1 MDATVLALAGLLRIE
16 DGDRTRFE
24 FKELQAPN
32 KKKKNN
38 KKKKKAP
45 SREEVVVANGG
56 EHSNSNGSSSIT
68 WGEVKTFY
76 FKWAIGHCAVPAKGG
91 TPLGLGDEEES
102 MQEQVTV
109 DKHQSLLASSLLVRA
124 RERGVPVGSIKDS
137 EKPHGVSSSKGKE
150 DWDVLLET
158 RQRDFKKS
166 NNKNPLYGPL
176 TEEERVVVLSKTIR
190 EQGGRSYSIG
200 DHSDSSSRMHTNRS
214 GSIDSSSSNSS
225 IRAPLNRSG
234 SIDSNS
240 RAPTNR
246 SGSIDSTSST
256 QSSLKD
262 DGEEVSI
269 ADLNREL
276 RKIRE
281 SREHHMGC
289 SCRPIKIDKLSVV
302 KMKTELMS
310 HHGFQQGAVDDMS
323 KTELA
328 ATLKTSLKDCPLCI
342 AQNCVCVELGVE
354 CRADTCE
361 CLRRRELQT
370 CANPNGSVIFDSA
383 AIAQYRESVLVASK

>member
-1 MDATVLALAGLLRIE
+1 MDATVLALAGLLRIR

-32 KKKKNN
+32 KKKNN
-38 KKKKKAP
+38 NKKKKKKAP

-124 RERGVPVGSIKDS
+124 RERGVPVGSIKHT

-166 NNKNPLYGPL
+166 NNKNPFFRELIGEIFFVNQRYDEAIYFQKNAMNNLNSDNDIYMMMLGNYL
-176 TEEERVVVLSKTIR
+176 LSSEDK
-190 EQGGRSYSIG
+190 EKVNESIG
-200 DHSDSSSRMHTNRS
+200 YLKK
-214 GSIDSSSSNSS
+214 SIQINSANAYS
-225 IRAPLNRSG
+225 WYLLAKAYAYLDNISFANYATAERYFLIGERTLAY
-234 SIDSNS
+234 DF
-240 RAPTNR
+240 A
-246 SGSIDSTSST
+246 
-256 QSSLKD
+256 LKAIEGIEENTPEWYRTYD
-262 DGEEVSI
+262 LVEILQKEVST
-269 ADLNREL
+269 N
-276 RKIRE
+276 
-281 SREHHMGC
+281 
-289 SCRPIKIDKLSVV
+289 
-302 KMKTELMS
+302 T
-310 HHGFQQGAVDDMS
+310 
-323 KTELA
+323 
-328 ATLKTSLKDCPLCI
+328 
-342 AQNCVCVELGVE
+342 N
-354 CRADTCE
+354 
-361 CLRRRELQT
+361 
-370 CANPNGSVIFDSA
+370 
-383 AIAQYRESVLVASK
+383 